1 MKDILNLTY
10 ASSLT
15 DLCEINSSFD
25 SAILRIAYDGD
36 NRNGSS
42 ISKEA
47 FERSLKTIYYCP
59 IVCNYNRED
68 NSLGG
73 HDMELVRGD
82 DGSLKLVNLTQPVGV
97 VPENTKIYWESVE
110 EIDGTTHEYLC
121 AEVIL
126 WKRQE
131 AYQKIKEE
139 GITAQSMEITVKN
152 GKNVDGVFQIYDF
165 EFTAFALIGV
175 EPCYESASLEFSK
188 QNFKQEFSEMMLELK
203 ESLNVITNT
212 KVDDINSKNYSME
225 GGSKDLD
232 KQELIK
238 KYGID
243 VDALDFSIDEFTID
257 ELEEKFKAISES
269 ERNKDDDG
277 DNKFSLTCNVVDEI
291 TRVLSAEKIQ
301 REWGECTRY
310 HYVDCDFDEKEVF
323 CWDGNDWIL
332 YGFSYEFNGD
342 NIVIDF
348 ESKKR
353 KKFSIVDFDEGE
365 LASPFVSVFE
375 QIEKAYS
382 KEKNAV
388 TEIESKYQKAQEDIT
403 SMEGELEELR
413 QFKNETENAIAE
425 SERRTSLEKVFSN
438 FEDLSGVEEFELF
451 KEKCNEDCMK
461 YELDIV
467 EEKCYAIR
475 GRQGVSSK
483 FSLGTKVPKLPIE
496 SNKDNKEIE
505 PYGGIFEEYG
515 ISTN

>member
-97 VPENTKIYWESVE
+97 VPGNTNIYWESVDE
-110 EIDGTTHEYLC
+110 EDGATHEYLC

-188 QNFKQEFSEMMLELK
+188 QNFKQKFSEMMLELK

-257 ELEEKFKAISES
+257 ELEEKFKAISEP
-269 ERNKDDDG
+269 EGNKDDDG
-277 DNKFSLTCNVVDEI
+277 DNKFSLIVMSLMKSLAFYLPKKYSANGANVQDI
-291 TRVLSAEKIQ
+291 TMS
-301 REWGECTRY
+301 
-310 HYVDCDFDEKEVF
+310 DCDFDEKEVF

-451 KEKCNEDCMK
+451 KEKCNENCMK

-467 EEKCYAIR
+467 EEKCYAICR
-475 GRQGVSSK
+475 KTRCFFEVFFRHKSSK
-483 FSLGTKVPKLPIE
+483 A
-496 SNKDNKEIE
+496 
-505 PYGGIFEEYG
+505 
-515 ISTN
+515 TNRIK